1 MQLERTA
8 GYVNACGA
16 PAVRAAIAK
25 FHSDDDSINAG
36 NVIVANGCSGALEL
50 ALTALLDDDSIVLI
64 PSPGFPL
71 YKVIAQSHG
80 SKTISYRLDPD
91 TWQIDLDQLEEII
104 LTTQR
109 QEQSCGNIRAMIVN
123 NPSNPTGAVMTE
135 RHLQQIARTCARHRI
150 AIIADEVY
158 GDLVFGDCNEGFHP
172 MAKVVKSLGSL
183 VPVITASGIGKQFLL
198 PGWRVGWIVF
208 QDKCVQFLLE
218 TGIVCNNPN
227 SHGMISFS
235 KILETGQYIRDSEAW

>member
-1 MQLERTA
+1 MQLEKTA

-25 FHSDDDSINAG
+25 FHSNDDSINAG

-50 ALTALLDDDSIVLI
+50 ALTALLDEDSIVLV

-71 YKVIAQSHG
+71 YKVIARSHG
-80 SKTISYRLDPD
+80 SRTISYRLEPK
-91 TWQIDLDQLEEII
+91 TWQIDLEHLEEII
-104 LTTQR
+104 FQTQQ
-109 QEQSCGNIRAMIVN
+109 QEPLPGNIRAMIVN

-135 RHLQQIARTCARHRI
+135 GHLQHIARICAHHRI

-158 GDLVFGDCNEGFHP
+158 GDMVFGDDSEGFLP
-172 MAKVVKSLGSL
+172 MAKVVKSHGSL

-208 QDKCVQFLLE
+208 QDKCVWL
-218 TGIVCNNPN
+218 
-227 SHGMISFS
+227 
-235 KILETGQYIRDSEAW
+235 IL